1 MAHTLL
7 DAVRRHAESNADRNG
22 VARTPVPGLT
32 LIRQTAPTALQYDI
46 NKPLV
51 ALVLQGGKRVT
62 MGSSTFDFGAGESLL
77 ITADVPTVSQITRA
91 NISVPYFSL
100 VFDLDPAMI
109 ESLVVEID
117 AIPAANNGPVRVDPT
132 EAEVADAALRL
143 MRLLDRPESLP
154 ILQTQLVRELHF
166 WLLSG
171 RHGGAIRGL
180 GISESHARRVARAVA
195 LIRANFASPLRVDQL
210 AAAAGMSPSSFH
222 EHFRAVTSLTP
233 LQFQKQ
239 LRLIEARRMMLADG
253 EIISNAAY
261 AVGYESVPQFTRE
274 YSRMFGQ
281 PPARDMKAARTRM
294 RPAAEPPPEHVP
306 ERDRSGE
313 EADEPMPAQECGR

>member
-7 DAVRRHAESNADRNG
+7 EAVRRYAEAHADANG
-22 VARTPVPGLT
+22 VAQTPIPGLT
-32 LIRQTAPTALQYDI
+32 LIRQTAPTALQYAI

-51 ALVLQGGKRVT
+51 AMVLQGSKRVT

-91 NISVPYFSL
+91 NVSVPYFSL
-100 VFDLDPAMI
+100 AVDLDPAEI
-109 ESLVVEID
+109 ESLVVD
-117 AIPAANNGPVRVDPT
+117 MGAVPVTADTPVRVDPT

-143 MRLLDRPESLP
+143 MRLLDRPGSLP
-154 ILQTQLVRELHF
+154 VLQTQLIRELHF

-171 RHGGAIRGL
+171 RHGGAIRSL
-180 GISESHARRVARAVA
+180 GVSRAVA
-195 LIRANFASPLRVDQL
+195 LVRENFARPLRVEQL
-210 AAAAGMSPSSFH
+210 AEAAGMSVSSFH

-253 EIISNAAY
+253 EMISNAAY
-261 AVGYESVPQFTRE
+261 AVGYESVTQFTRE
-274 YSRMFGQ
+274 YGRMFGL
-281 PPARDMKAARTRM
+281 PPARDMKAAKTRM
-294 RPAAEPPPEHVP
+294 QPAA
-306 ERDRSGE
+306 
-313 EADEPMPAQECGR
+313 